1 MKIKHV
7 LLFSLIPL
15 SLFATN
21 VKKSV
26 EYIEGKR
33 LYQETCVSCHGVFGE
48 TNQDMQLTVKPRR
61 LKESILSKSQMV
73 KMISDGGHAWG
84 AHSDIMPAF
93 KYVFEEEQIENIAL
107 YITTDFNHQ
116 RNARVKK
123 LLAESGPKIMN
134 VKKRTRMGKKIFKR
148 NCSLCHGVTGNGD
161 SVYVEQSKENKQ
173 FLFPYDLTRIM
184 LTEEQIFLY
193 AKFGGHFWGTD
204 KKDMPSWKKKY
215 DDGKLKAVAEYIN
228 EKIKKTKN

>member
-1 MKIKHV
+1 MKHI
-7 LLFSLIPL
+7 LLLLIVPL
-15 SLFATN
+15 VIIASDIT
-21 VKKSV
+21 KSA
-26 EYIEGKR
+26 EYLQGQE
-33 LYQETCVSCHGVFGE
+33 LYADTCVSCHGVKGE
-48 TNQDMQLTVKPRR
+48 TNPDMQLTVKPRR
-61 LKESILSKSQMV
+61 LKESILTQTQMA

-107 YITTDFNHQ
+107 YVGTAFNAH
-116 RNARVKK
+116 RDAKVKK
-123 LLAESGPKIMN
+123 LLAESGSAIQDD
-134 VKKRTRMGKKIFKR
+134 KKRARTGKKIFKR

-173 FLFPYDLTRIM
+173 FLFPYDLTKIM
-184 LTEEQIFLY
+184 LSQDQIFLY

-215 DDGKLKAVAEYIN
+215 NDGQIKAVAEYI
-228 EKIKKTKN
+228 EMKIKKKSK

>member
-1 MKIKHV
+1 MKIKKI

-15 SLFATN
+15 SIFASN
-21 VKKSV
+21 VKIST
-26 EYIEGKR
+26 EYLEGER
-33 LYQETCVSCHGVFGE
+33 LYKQTCVSCHGMHGE

-61 LKESILSKSQMV
+61 LKESILSQAQMV

-107 YITTDFNHQ
+107 YVTTAFNYE
-116 RNARVKK
+116 RTAKVKK
-123 LLAESGPKIMN
+123 LLLESKPAIN
-134 VKKRTRMGKKIFKR
+134 DVKKRTRMGKKIFKR

-161 SVYVEQSKENKQ
+161 SVYVEQSKENQQ
-173 FLFPYDLTRIM
+173 FLFPYDLTKI
-184 LTEEQIFLY
+184 LLDEDQIFLY

-215 DDGKLKAVAEYIN
+215 NDGKLKAVAEYIN
-228 EKIKKTKN
+228 EKIKKTSK